1 MNKFNSKWALTAA
14 LATALVAGC
23 GGGSGGGGSAV
34 SSDAAAV
41 TSPAIAALVTQYAA
55 LITAVNEN
63 GDQITDFDTLTLASD
78 ESSDPVQIN

>member
-23 GGGSGGGGSAV
+23 GGGSNGTPVGSGAV
-34 SSDAAAV
+34 AA
-41 TSPAIAALVTQYAA
+41 TSPAVAALVTQYAA
-55 LITAVNEN
+55 LITAVNES
-63 GDQITDFDTLTLASD
+63 GDQITDVDTLTLASD

>member
-1 MNKFNSKWALTAA
+1 MNKFNSKWALTAV
-14 LATALVAGC
+14 LATTFVAGC
-23 GGGSGGGGSAV
+23 GGGSDGPTVGATV
-34 SSDAAAV
+34 A

-63 GDQITDFDTLTLASD
+63 GDQITDVDTLTLASD